1 MGIFKKKTDREK
13 LNKLI
18 EKRKKL
24 KKKKEV
30 KESKNKK
37 TKIVDKKMEKNQSK
51 INISNVASIKTSEME
66 NSMVNAELEEPK
78 IMMTQQKFANTLLP
92 LQMKQEAVLQHEE
105 SNFTNDPIP

>member
-1 MGIFKKKTDREK
+1 MLDINTDKSPSVIGSELGFTK
-13 LNKLI
+13 
-18 EKRKKL
+18 KRKSR
-24 KKKKEV
+24 KER
-30 KESKNKK
+30 SRSG
-37 TKIVDKKMEKNQSK
+37 TMSKNQSK